1 MVSDTWQA
9 EIDRYVDAELSAEQ
23 TRAMAA
29 HLRECPSCAAGVL
42 ERMQLK
48 RVTKLAGKR
57 YVASAEFRRLIER
70 RVGVRTR
77 PASPWIWAP
86 ALALAM
92 VLLLIAGLSLNRW
105 SDQLRSQQLLG
116 ELADLHVTDLASST
130 PVEVVSSDRH
140 TVKPWF
146 QGKLPFTF
154 DLPELQGSQFSLVG
168 GRVVYFQHEPGAH
181 LIYAV
186 RSHRIS
192 VFIFRDRPEL
202 DRAFSAHDY
211 SVDVLAFHAQSWPAG
226 GLRYFVFGDPN
237 PEYIR
242 QLSELFRKAGQS

>member
-1 MVSDTWQA
+1 MANDTWRA
-9 EIDRYVDAELSAEQ
+9 EIDKYVDAELSAEQ

-29 HLRECPSCAAGVL
+29 HLRECASCAAGVV
-42 ERMQLK
+42 ERIQLK

-57 YVASAEFRRLIER
+57 YAPTAEFRRVVER
-70 RVGVRTR
+70 RVGARTR
-77 PASPWIWAP
+77 PAWRWMLAP
-86 ALALAM
+86 ALAFALA
-92 VLLLIAGLSLNRW
+92 VLLIAGLSLNRW
-105 SDQLRSQQLLG
+105 TERSRSQQLLA
-116 ELADLHVTDLASST
+116 ELADLHVTNLASST
-130 PVEVVSSDRH
+130 AVDVVSSDRH

-181 LIYAV
+181 LIYAL
-186 RSHRIS
+186 RGHRIS

-202 DRAFSAHDY
+202 DRAFSAREN
-211 SVDVLAFHAQSWPAG
+211 SADVLAFHTESWSAG
-226 GLRYFVFGDPN
+226 GLRYFVIGDAS

-242 QLSELFRKAGQS
+242 QLSDLLRKAGQS